1 MASSLFWKPLPVATL
16 TVRQFLGGKAVRVV
30 ALLAFLPFVFGLIYL
45 LNTEVATQREFLAE
59 VIFSEMVAPTLL
71 PITVLILATAALG
84 NEIEDRTLPYLALK
98 PLSRARIV
106 IEKLLG
112 ILVVAGPI
120 VLAGLAATYAVV
132 MRGDAGEQVEVLTA
146 MLAAAAVG
154 TLAYSAV
161 FLFVSLI
168 IPRALLMGIIYTFV
182 WESLLG
188 RFLPGL
194 RVVSVRHAVDSIFV
208 GMLDDPAVTTRNA
221 TAPMTATLVVVAVA
235 VVCVV
240 LATWRL
246 QRMNLD

>member
-1 MASSLFWKPLPVATL
+1 MASTLLWKPLPVATL
-16 TVRQFLGGKAVRVV
+16 TVRQFLGGRAVRVV
-30 ALLAFLPFVFGLIYL
+30 TLLAFLPCVFGLIYL
-45 LNTEVATQREFLAE
+45 LNTDVATAREFLTE
-59 VIFSEMVAPTLL
+59 TIFIEMVAPTLL
-71 PITVLILATAALG
+71 PITVLILATGALG

-98 PLSRARIV
+98 PLSRLRIV
-106 IEKLLG
+106 VEKLLG
-112 ILVVAGPI
+112 VLAVAVPI
-120 VLAGLAATYAVV
+120 VLAGLAATFLVV
-132 MRGDAGEQVEVLTA
+132 MRGDARDETEILAA

-161 FLFVSLI
+161 FMLVSLI
-168 IPRALLMGIIYTFV
+168 IPRALLVGIIYTFV

-194 RVVSVRHAVDSIFV
+194 RVVSVRHAVKSIFV
-208 GMLDDPAVTTRNA
+208 GMLDHLEISMDNA
-221 TAPMTATLVVVAVA
+221 TAPMTATIVVVAVA